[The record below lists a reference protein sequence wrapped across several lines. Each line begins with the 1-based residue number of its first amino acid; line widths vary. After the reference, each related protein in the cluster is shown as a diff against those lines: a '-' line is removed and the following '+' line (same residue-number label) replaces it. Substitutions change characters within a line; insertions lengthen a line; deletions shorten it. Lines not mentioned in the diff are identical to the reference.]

1 MEASNVA
8 QWPTTHCT
16 ALTAE
21 NDPIPNGKRCC
32 SQNAGDSEKLPV
44 LGEFW
49 PSHVSARQ
57 SSAPPHPA
65 GPPTWNWAL
74 MLGGFFFL
82 CRCSRDLV
90 VRSCRVILIISFRD
104 LESSRF

>member
-1 MEASNVA
+1 MAHPCEC
-8 QWPTTHCT
+8 Q
-16 ALTAE
+16 AE
-21 NDPIPNGKRCC
+21 LSTP
-32 SQNAGDSEKLPV
+32 
-44 LGEFW
+44 F
-49 PSHVSARQ
+49 H
-57 SSAPPHPA
+57 PP